1 MVVDLSTL
9 RYRNDDKAAR
19 STKHH
24 APAGAFEAMI
34 MKKTTLLATIGAA
47 ALLSVAC
54 ATAKP
59 AETAPA
65 AEAAPA
71 ADAAAAPVEGAAK
84 APEGSCGAAPK
95 N

>member
-1 MVVDLSTL
+1 
-9 RYRNDDKAAR
+9 
-19 STKHH
+19 
-24 APAGAFEAMI
+24 

-54 ATAKP
+54 ATAKPAETP